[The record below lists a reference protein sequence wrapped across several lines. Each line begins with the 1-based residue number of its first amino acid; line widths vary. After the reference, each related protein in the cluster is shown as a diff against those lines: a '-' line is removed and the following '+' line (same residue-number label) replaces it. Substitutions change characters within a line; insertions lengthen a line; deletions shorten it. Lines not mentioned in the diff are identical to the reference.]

1 MNAPRSVQKQ
11 AEEANRITQAL
22 ADKKA
27 GKSVTAVDEPA
38 PAPTVVVVDQG
49 NWEERFK
56 GMQKT
61 HETAVNTWRDEKE
74 VLTGRI
80 DAFEALLEEAPAP
93 APAAQAPVFTEK
105 EVEEYGQDFL
115 DMVTRVATQTSPGN
129 SGVIAKELAELKNQ
143 FSGLVDRQVRSSED
157 QFFADLDRRMPDW
170 EQVNKSDEFKA
181 WLAELMPLTGKQRQV
196 FLEAAYKRFDVEAV
210 LSFFTSWKGESGVS
224 YMADTVTIPDNTG
237 EGSDGVDTDI
247 YYEHEITRFYDDK
260 KLGKWKGR
268 EKEFRQIE
276 LKILKAGKEG
286 RIRKR

>member
-1 MNAPRSVQKQ
+1 MNAPRSVQRQ
-11 AEEANRITQAL
+11 ADEANRIQKEL
-22 ADKKA
+22 IDKKA
-27 GKSVTAVDEPA
+27 GKPVVSEVDP
-38 PAPTVVVVDQG
+38 PAPTIVVDQG

-61 HETAVNTWRDEKE
+61 HETAIGLWRDEKT
-74 VLTGRI
+74 VLVGRI
-80 DAFEALLEEAPAP
+80 DAFEALLKDAPDTVV
-93 APAAQAPVFTEK
+93 PAAQVPVFTEK

-143 FSGLVDRQVRSSED
+143 FSGLVNRQVKSSED

-196 FLEAAYKRFDVEAV
+196 FLEDAYKRFDVEAV

-224 YMADTVTIPDNTG
+224 YMADTVTIADNTG

-276 LKILKAGKEG
+276 LKILKAGKDG